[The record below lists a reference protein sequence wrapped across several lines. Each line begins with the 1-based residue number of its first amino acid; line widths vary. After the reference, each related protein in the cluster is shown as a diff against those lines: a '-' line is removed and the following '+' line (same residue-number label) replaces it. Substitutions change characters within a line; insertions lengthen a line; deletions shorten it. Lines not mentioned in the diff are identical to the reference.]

1 MRAADLDVLV
11 TGSGPRVV
19 FASGSIVD
27 AKRTWRHQL
36 ALGDRYTLVVPERP
50 GFGASPP
57 LARPDFEL
65 EAPLI
70 AELLGDGAHVVGH
83 SYGAIVALLAA
94 AQRPEAVHSLTISEP
109 GLLRLGAGTP
119 ETDLMLAQGEEL
131 YNRRGEM
138 TPDQFVRFFRAG
150 TGSTHETP
158 DELPDWLEQGARLAM
173 IERTPWEAEVPFE
186 RLAAVR
192 ALVISG
198 GHSAM
203 YERLCD
209 VVAER
214 LDAERA
220 VLPGRGHTIPSHG
233 EPYNALLSAFID
245 RGRATTPRSRAHRT
259 RP

>member
-1 MRAADLDVLV
+1 MGAVRAADLDVLV

-27 AKRTWRHQL
+27 ARRTWRHQL
-36 ALGDRYTLVVPERP
+36 ALAERFTLVIPERP
-50 GFGASPP
+50 GFGTSPP
-57 LARPDFEL
+57 LERPDFEL

-70 AELLGDGAHVVGH
+70 AELIGDGAHLVGH

-94 AQRPEAVHSLTISEP
+94 AQRPGAVRSLTVSEP

-119 ETDLMLAQGEEL
+119 ETDAMLANGEEL

-158 DELPDWLEQGARLAM
+158 DELPEWLERGAQLAI
-173 IERTPWEAEVPFE
+173 IERTPWEADVPFDK
-186 RLAAVR
+186 LAGIR

-198 GHSAM
+198 GHSPM
-203 YERLCD
+203 YERVCD
-209 VVAER
+209 VVAEH
-214 LDAERA
+214 LGAQRA
-220 VLPGRGHTIPSHG
+220 VLPGRGHTIPATG
-233 EPYNALLSAFID
+233 DAYNSLLGNFLL
-245 RGRATTPRSRAHRT
+245 P
-259 RP
+259 